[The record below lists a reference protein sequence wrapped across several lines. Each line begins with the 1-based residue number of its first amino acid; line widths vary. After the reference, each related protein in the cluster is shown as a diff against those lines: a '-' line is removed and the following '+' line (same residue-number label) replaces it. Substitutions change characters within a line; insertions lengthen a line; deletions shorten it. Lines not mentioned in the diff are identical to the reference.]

1 MQCAFHVHQRYV
13 FPSTTAIYY
22 IILIYCIILPQS
34 VGSELLAKSFAQSES
49 CVFDIFVAA
58 QVAAPCVVFFDD
70 FDVIAGA
77 HGGIFRHQILTE
89 MKNMDAKKNVF
100 IIGATNRPGELV

>member
-1 MQCAFHVHQRYV
+1 M
-13 FPSTTAIYY
+13 
-22 IILIYCIILPQS
+22 PQS

-70 FDVIAGA
+70 FDSIAEA
-77 HGGIFRHQILTE
+77 DWENPHHQILTE
-89 MKNMDAKKNVF
+89 MGRMGEENVF
-100 IIGATNRPGELV
+100 VVGATNRPGEFVSYFVK